1 MGTSPRSPPHLDG
14 HSEATS
20 KKTRQSTRLRRLTLR
35 TLDQPRPTVNA
46 DPTTGRGSS
55 PQKQKF
61 HNYLGVVARKKIPIV
76 HSNWKDVP
84 ESLKDLVW
92 DYILLLDEKRKKRQE
107 DAMLTENTPLI
118 EDPPSPIERHVKWK
132 MARTKRCGQM
142 TSQAAQEISENFDTQ
157 CKGSMAHWQLVV
169 LCPRNDV
176 VVWFCSLH
184 NKLDIH
190 IKAAINNAI
199 KTLKTT
205 VDGINGQGTP
215 KWIEV
220 KSHVQS
226 GGYECGYY
234 VIHWMWNIVSGGLK
248 NDWSMTITTIR
259 KKWVAYF
266 VKVKNIR
273 CIKGMAKDEL
283 SDMSDV
289 KPHLSQSHET
299 WKQEIARSQSQ
310 VDNRKLIRL
319 KDLSIA
325 FCFVVVVFLFNNL
338 GLCCSLNEE
347 GNALLKLRQKIMS
360 DSFGALSNW
369 VDDEAFVD
377 PCNWFGVE
385 CSDGRVVVS
394 NLKDLCLG
402 GTLAPKFVKLI
413 NIKSMVNMLQYFEE
427 NSFSGTIPEGF
438 VELKELVVLDLGYNN
453 FSGHLLVDL
462 GSNISLAIILLDNNE
477 FLVGLSP
484 EINELRML
492 SECQADENQLTNGAK
507 MSACTERVTTW
518 YVTN

>member
-118 EDPPSPIERHVKWK
+118 EDPPSPIERHV
-132 MARTKRCGQM
+132 
-142 TSQAAQEISENFDTQ
+142 
-157 CKGSMAHWQLVV
+157 
-169 LCPRNDV
+169 
-176 VVWFCSLH
+176 
-184 NKLDIH
+184 
-190 IKAAINNAI
+190 NAI

>member
-1 MGTSPRSPPHLDG
+1 MRQRVGDLLEET
-14 HSEATS
+14 
-20 KKTRQSTRLRRLTLR
+20 TRQKERHAKNEEELSKVKLEF
-35 TLDQPRPTVNA
+35 
-46 DPTTGRGSS
+46 
-55 PQKQKF
+55 K
-61 HNYLGVVARKKIPIV
+61 
-76 HSNWKDVP
+76 
-84 ESLKDLVW
+84 SLKSYVNVL
-92 DYILLLDEKRKKRQE
+92 ITIREKLFSSEKQFR
-107 DAMLTENTPLI
+107 T
-118 EDPPSPIERHVKWK
+118 IERLFQKIDK
-132 MARTKRCGQM
+132 
-142 TSQAAQEISENFDTQ
+142 
-157 CKGSMAHWQLVV
+157 
-169 LCPRNDV
+169 
-176 VVWFCSLH
+176 
-184 NKLDIH
+184 
-190 IKAAINNAI
+190 
-199 KTLKTT
+199 
-205 VDGINGQGTP
+205 
-215 KWIEV
+215 
-220 KSHVQS
+220 
-226 GGYECGYY
+226 
-234 VIHWMWNIVSGGLK
+234 
-248 NDWSMTITTIR
+248 
-259 KKWVAYF
+259 
-266 VKVKNIR
+266 
-273 CIKGMAKDEL
+273 
-283 SDMSDV
+283 
-289 KPHLSQSHET
+289 
-299 WKQEIARSQSQ
+299 
-310 VDNRKLIRL
+310 NRKLIRL

-402 GTLAPKFVKLI
+402 RTLAPKFVKLI

-507 MSACTERVTTW
+507 MSACTERVTTCLEELQVN
-518 YVTN
+518 YNNDRSRDFTNPNLPIK